1 MEKRGKGKIFTVL
14 GRKNIIFFKRVWG
27 KHILFWANIY
37 PWIHIPV
44 EDWFVSDE
52 LVDGAGLEYV
62 QGGHQ
67 LNAAVSAASLAN
79 R

>member
-1 MEKRGKGKIFTVL
+1 MKYIKITLKVEFHKEKSYSGPHKIFSDG
-14 GRKNIIFFKRVWG
+14 GRGDQNIIR
-27 KHILFWANIY
+27 
-37 PWIHIPV
+37 IHIPV